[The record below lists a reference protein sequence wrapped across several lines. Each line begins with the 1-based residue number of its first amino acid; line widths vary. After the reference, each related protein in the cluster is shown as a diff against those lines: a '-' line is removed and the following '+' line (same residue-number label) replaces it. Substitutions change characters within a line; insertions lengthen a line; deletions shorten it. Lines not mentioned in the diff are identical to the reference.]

1 MHFEIVAFL
10 WLMHFGPWPWSVL
23 WNVGWPSPLKTSVH
37 WCISP
42 DERTMHLLLK
52 KIFYL
57 SVKHNWVEAT
67 FWTSSTF
74 YETTLVLLE
83 LYFFFFLILNTKSSV
98 AVSHNISQKCFLS
111 LTSSK
116 VFEQYYLW
124 RKQSGFIFSCAIVA
138 SVIPPPRSDLYND
151 KQCNSSLFDS
161 IWCLL
166 TIALIVKI
174 YASLKV

>member
-1 MHFEIVAFL
+1 MVFFL
-10 WLMHFGPWPWSVL
+10 
-23 WNVGWPSPLKTSVH
+23 
-37 WCISP
+37 CQ
-42 DERTMHLLLK
+42 
-52 KIFYL
+52 
-57 SVKHNWVEAT
+57 AT

-111 LTSSK
+111 LTSGK

-138 SVIPPPRSDLYND
+138 SVIPPPRSDLYID
-151 KQCNSSLFDS
+151 KQCNFVS
-161 IWCLL
+161 IRLYLMLAYNRAHCKDRCIFESVKVLL
-166 TIALIVKI
+166 IKFRWNLNLSGKPFLNNPLGYPNKEGTHSFFLSFCCVNQSNTFYDQAV
-174 YASLKV
+174 A